1 MVLLHQVVDNLTNMA
16 MLPRNINYTYF
27 DKDEGFLRSA
37 LNGRDF
43 PATIGLDIRVY
54 NESGALLKFAIDG
67 VEFDVLDGTSRT
79 ISNVPYD
86 KFEVTQCGST
96 PNKVTI
102 TVYGITLNQAKRYA
116 NFKGNVNDGVW
127 GAI

>member
-1 MVLLHQVVDNLTNMA
+1 MA

-27 DKDEGFLRSA
+27 DRDEGFVKST

-43 PATIGLDIRVY
+43 PSTIGLDIRVY

-86 KFEVTQCGST
+86 KFEVSSCGAT
-96 PNKVTI
+96 PNKVTV
-102 TVYGITLNQAKRYA
+102 TVYGITLNQAKRYSKIEGLI
-116 NFKGNVNDGVW
+116 NEGVW
-127 GAI
+127 GVI

>member
-1 MVLLHQVVDNLTNMA
+1 MTLLHQVIDYLPNMA
-16 MLPRNINYTYF
+16 MLPRNENKTYF
-27 DKDEGFLRSA
+27 DRDVNFVRSM

-43 PATIGLDIRVY
+43 PACIGLDIRVY
-54 NESGALLKFAIDG
+54 NESGALCKFAIDG

-86 KFEVTQCGST
+86 KFEITSAGST
-96 PNKVTI
+96 SNKITI

-116 NFKGNVNDGVW
+116 GITGIINDGVW
-127 GAI
+127 GSV